1 MKQNIFIG
9 GAWPYANS
17 SLHIGHIAALLP
29 GDVIARYYRKN
40 GDNVLYVSGSDS
52 HGTPI
57 TLRSRDEQCKPID
70 IVNRYHK
77 EFCDCFEKLQFT
89 YDNYTLTCTP
99 YHKDFVKSCIKNIYG
114 NGYLYEKEEQQDF
127 CEHCNQFL
135 SDREI
140 EGTCPICGG
149 NATGDQ
155 CDDCMVTFNAD
166 ELKNKHCK
174 YCGQP
179 ISLHTNKHLYWKLSA
194 FQKDI
199 EEFVSSHQDIW
210 RFNAIN
216 ESKKYLHETLKDR
229 AITRQL
235 EWGIDVP
242 ITGFEDKKIY
252 VWIEAVLGYISA
264 GKLYCEQNGL
274 DWNAFYKDSST
285 KSYYIHGKDNI
296 PFHTIIYPAL
306 LLSLNEGYQLP
317 NYIVSSE
324 YLNVNDEKMSK
335 SKGNGVTAKKLIAE
349 YESDTIRYY
358 MISQA
363 PERKDS
369 NFTYELLTQLHNKKL
384 VGEYGNFV
392 NRNLAFLVKKFNGV
406 TPSGNVDKKVKN
418 KIVES
423 YNVVGNLISKGEL
436 KSAITKVHELVQ
448 FANKYYDDHKPWIT
462 VKEDISEFN
471 NTTVTCLDLI
481 INIANLYEPF
491 IPDSST
497 RVFAFFGNTNNSWE
511 YISVKPFTTL
521 QDVSVLFS
529 RI

>member
-1 MKQNIFIG
+1 M
-9 GAWPYANS
+9 
-17 SLHIGHIAALLP
+17 
-29 GDVIARYYRKN
+29 
-40 GDNVLYVSGSDS
+40 
-52 HGTPI
+52 
-57 TLRSRDEQCKPID
+57 
-70 IVNRYHK
+70 
-77 EFCDCFEKLQFT
+77 
-89 YDNYTLTCTP
+89 
-99 YHKDFVKSCIKNIYG
+99 
-114 NGYLYEKEEQQDF
+114 
-127 CEHCNQFL
+127 
-135 SDREI
+135 
-140 EGTCPICGG
+140 
-149 NATGDQ
+149 
-155 CDDCMVTFNAD
+155 
-166 ELKNKHCK
+166 
-174 YCGQP
+174 
-179 ISLHTNKHLYWKLSA
+179 
-194 FQKDI
+194 
-199 EEFVSSHQDIW
+199 
-210 RFNAIN
+210 
-216 ESKKYLHETLKDR
+216 
-229 AITRQL
+229 
-235 EWGIDVP
+235 
-242 ITGFEDKKIY
+242 
-252 VWIEAVLGYISA
+252 
-264 GKLYCEQNGL
+264 

-306 LLSLNEGYQLP
+306 LLSINEGYQLP